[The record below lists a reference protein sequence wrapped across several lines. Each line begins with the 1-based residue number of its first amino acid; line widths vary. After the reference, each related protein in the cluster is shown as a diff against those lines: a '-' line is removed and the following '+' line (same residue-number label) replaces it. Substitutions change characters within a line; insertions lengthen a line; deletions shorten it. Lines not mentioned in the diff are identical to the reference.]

1 MIYVTLNDDRKL
13 CNSCTIYIVLSI
25 MFIIGVVISSAFICF
40 HWYLKKVILILMLVL
55 IPKQ

>member
-1 MIYVTLNDDRKL
+1 MMIENYAILVQ
-13 CNSCTIYIVLSI
+13 IYIVLSI
-25 MFIIGVVISSAFICF
+25 MFMIGVVISSACICF